1 MWYGL
6 TSLIE
11 IPHHFISS
19 QIDGS
24 LVQIHTKFHDYS
36 MLFIQVLFVF
46 HMPLHDMDFTEVQVM
61 EFPWHDRENDPLD
74 FIGFSHFQPNCHQKD
89 KKLRFTFFAG
99 TVWFIF
105 TLSISSFEW
114 NMIRW
119 NHALC
124 FLILRFIVI
133 KAFAQM
139 VHANSM
145 CCGQGIELVW

>member
-1 MWYGL
+1 MTRKKHWSRAKRVTNVSFAIFL
-6 TSLIE
+6 CLCKKCDMDSLGNSMY
-11 IPHHFISS
+11 FMS

-89 KKLRFTFFAG
+89 ITNSVSHFLQGWYGLFLHCQS
-99 TVWFIF
+99 
-105 TLSISSFEW
+105 LS
-114 NMIRW
+114 N
-119 NHALC
+119 
-124 FLILRFIVI
+124 
-133 KAFAQM
+133 
-139 VHANSM
+139 
-145 CCGQGIELVW
+145 GI